1 MLGEYRSPF
10 YTFSYTGIP
19 SSSYEVI
26 CCTHFFHT
34 LSLLNPSIEGLRNS
48 HSVLAKPPRSRSFG
62 CPKFCHAVDDTHLLS
77 AVKH

>member
-1 MLGEYRSPF
+1 MLGEYRSPS

-48 HSVLAKPPRSRSFG
+48 HSVLAKRPRSWSFG
-62 CPKFCHAVDDTHLLS
+62 CPKFCNAVDDTHLLS